1 MILAAAFRA
10 KYGSGFS
17 AYMAL
22 QAALLRHYLA
32 RGGTVQAWCARLAP
46 AFQER
51 YASQFLPLVEL
62 EPSEPPVR
70 PVRLERAR
78 DTAGV

>member
-1 MILAAAFRA
+1 MILASSYRA

-32 RGGTVQAWCARLAP
+32 RGGTVQVWCARLAP
-46 AFQER
+46 VFQQR
-51 YASQFLPLVEL
+51 YAREL
-62 EPSEPPVR
+62 
-70 PVRLERAR
+70 L
-78 DTAGV
+78 G